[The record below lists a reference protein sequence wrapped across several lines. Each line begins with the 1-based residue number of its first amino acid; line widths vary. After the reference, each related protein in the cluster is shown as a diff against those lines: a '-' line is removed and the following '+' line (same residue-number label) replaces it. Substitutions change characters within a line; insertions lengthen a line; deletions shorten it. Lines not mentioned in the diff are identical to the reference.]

1 MFTIININLRKK
13 WFRIVLGVI
22 AAGLLLALPYML
34 GLPERAVQV
43 SEEEKRL
50 LPIYYVETPDKKI
63 SISFDATWGA
73 ERTPKILEILK
84 EYDIKT
90 TYFVTGIW
98 IEEYPELVKKIAE
111 EGHEI
116 GNHTDSHPHLNQLS
130 AEQIQD
136 ELKQVEDTVYEL
148 TGKRTKLFRPP
159 FGEYN
164 NNVIKTVNNMGYKAI
179 QWSIDSLDWKNLSK
193 DAIYKRV
200 TANPHNG
207 AIILFHNDGLNT
219 PDALPSIIEFYTENG
234 YEIVPI
240 SKLIYKKNYTI
251 DPNSGA
257 QKPTSQGD

>member
-1 MFTIININLRKK
+1 MFTIISFKKK
-13 WFRIVLGVI
+13 WLKVILGVLI
-22 AAGLLLALPYML
+22 VAVLAALPFLL
-34 GLPERAVQV
+34 GVPERISQV
-43 SEEEKRL
+43 LEQEEEERL
-50 LPIYYVETPDKKI
+50 LPIYYVDTPEKKV

-73 ERTPKILEILK
+73 ERTPKILEILN

-98 IEEYPELVKKIAE
+98 AEEYPDWVMKIAE
-111 EGHEI
+111 EGHEL
-116 GNHTDSHPHLNQLS
+116 GNHTDSHPHLNELS
-130 AEQIQD
+130 AEQIKD
-136 ELKQVEDTVYEL
+136 ELKNVEEMVLEL

-164 NNVIKTVNNMGYKAI
+164 NNVIQTADDLGYKTI

-193 DAIYKRV
+193 DNIFQRV

-219 PDALPSIIEFYTENG
+219 PDALPDIIEFYKDNG

-240 SKLIYKKNYTI
+240 SELIYKKNYTI
-251 DPNSGA
+251 DPNNGA
-257 QKPTSQGD
+257 QRPKS